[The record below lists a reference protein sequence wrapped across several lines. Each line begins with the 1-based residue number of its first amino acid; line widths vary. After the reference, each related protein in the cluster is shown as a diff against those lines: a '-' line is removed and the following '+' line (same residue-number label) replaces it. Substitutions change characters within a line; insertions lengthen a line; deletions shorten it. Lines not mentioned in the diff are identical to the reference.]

1 MPNVFNSKKTWINS
15 KSGNRSGRWPS
26 IDIDIDIEDLFYV
39 EYTYNK

>member
-1 MPNVFNSKKTWINS
+1 MVLEILYTPYTL
-15 KSGNRSGRWPS
+15 